1 MIEAMAP
8 SNDPSDRIEQLV
20 RATPELVG
28 ELSLETALPRIA
40 ELARS
45 LLEAKY
51 AAVGLLNPDHR
62 TLKSFTTAGLT
73 DDERARI
80 GTPPIGHGVLGLVIR
95 EGQVIRLPDLQRH
108 PAAVGFPPN
117 HPPMHSFLG
126 VPIVGRAGIVGDL
139 YLTEKQGAA
148 EFSDEDVH
156 IALLLASIV
165 ASAVENAQLHE
176 RTIRLLEEVQQL
188 HRSRERF
195 FAMIN
200 HELRNALAAVYGWA
214 ELMVRKKDPAAV
226 PRGSIEILEAAEHAV
241 ALINDLLDLNRL
253 DEDRLKPIIRDVDCA
268 ALVRSALQRVTPV
281 ADERQVSLVGLDPGT
296 AVLCRT
302 DAHRVEQ
309 IFVNVL
315 SNAVRYAPNG
325 TRVTVTAAISG
336 SVVEFEVLD
345 QGPGVPADQTEHI
358 FDIYYR
364 AGAMD
369 GADPGHGV
377 GLALS
382 RRLARLLGGD
392 LWAIPQSGGRFVLRL
407 PGVPGTHP

>member
-1 MIEAMAP
+1 MAP
-8 SNDPSDRIEQLV
+8 SSDRSDRIEQLV

-40 ELARS
+40 ELARE
-45 LLEAKY
+45 LLQAKY

-62 TLKSFTTAGLT
+62 TLKSFTTAGMT
-73 DDERARI
+73 DEQRARI
-80 GTPPIGHGVLGLVIR
+80 GALPVGHGVLGLVIR
-95 EGQVIRLPDLQRH
+95 EGQVVRLPDLQQH
-108 PAAVGFPPN
+108 PSAVGFPPN

-156 IALLLASIV
+156 LALLLASIV

-214 ELMVRKKDPAAV
+214 ELMVRRKDPATV

-253 DEDRLKPIIRDVDCA
+253 DEDRLKPIIRDVDCTS
-268 ALVRSALQRVTPV
+268 LVRSAIQRVTP
-281 ADERQVSLVGLDPGT
+281 AAAERQVTLVGFPAT
-296 AVLCRT
+296 TSVLCRT

-315 SNAVRYAPNG
+315 TNAVRYAPIG
-325 TRVTVTAAISG
+325 SQVTVTAAAG
-336 SVVEFEVLD
+336 PTNVEFEILD
-345 QGPGVPADQTEHI
+345 QGPGVPEDMAEHI

-369 GADPGHGV
+369 GSDPGHGV

-392 LWAIPQSGGRFVLRL
+392 LWVVPQTGGRFVLRL
-407 PGVPGTHP
+407 PGVFGNRP

>member
-1 MIEAMAP
+1 MPYDRPMA
-8 SNDPSDRIEQLV
+8 SSGDRIEQLV

-28 ELSLETALPRIA
+28 ELSLDTALPRIA
-40 ELARS
+40 ELARD
-45 LLEAKY
+45 LLHAKY

-62 TLKSFTTAGLT
+62 TLKSFTTAGLS
-73 DDERARI
+73 DEERTLI
-80 GTPPIGHGVLGLVIR
+80 GNPPVGHGVLGLVIR
-95 EGQVIRLPDLQRH
+95 EGQVIRMPDLQRH
-108 PAAVGFPPN
+108 PSAVGFPPN

-139 YLTEKQGAA
+139 YLTEKQGAV

-195 FAMIN
+195 FSMIN

-214 ELMVRKKDPAAV
+214 ELMVRRKDPATV

-268 ALVRSALQRVTPV
+268 ALVRSALQRVTPA
-281 ADERQVSLVGLDPGT
+281 ADERQVILSGLPPATD
-296 AVLCRT
+296 VLCRT

-315 SNAVRYAPNG
+315 SNAVRYAPSG
-325 TRVTVTAAISG
+325 SRVTVTATIGPAD
-336 SVVEFEVLD
+336 VEFEVLD
-345 QGPGVPADQTEHI
+345 EGPGVPAEMTEHI

-369 GADPGHGV
+369 GSDPGHGV

-392 LWAIPQSGGRFVLRL
+392 LWAVPQAGGRFVLRL
-407 PGVPGTHP
+407 PGVPVQQP